1 MEITLNQL
9 KSHQL
14 AVIRGFKHTTSAL
27 LRLQEQGVVPGT
39 EVEFIRKAPLGDPY
53 EIRVFNML
61 LTLRENEAAAIFVQI
76 DTPLQSDPLPSTE
89 S

>member
-1 MEITLNQL
+1 
-9 KSHQL
+9 
-14 AVIRGFKHTTSAL
+14 
-27 LRLQEQGVVPGT
+27 
-39 EVEFIRKAPLGDPY
+39 
-53 EIRVFNML
+53 L